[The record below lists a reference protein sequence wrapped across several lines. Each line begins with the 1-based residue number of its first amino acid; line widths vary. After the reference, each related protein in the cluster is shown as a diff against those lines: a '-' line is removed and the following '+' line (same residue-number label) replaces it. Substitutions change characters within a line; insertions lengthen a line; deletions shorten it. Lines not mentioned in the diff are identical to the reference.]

1 MSQSFKTVNYVIS
14 QTYQLCEELV
24 HLYIKIPF
32 PLYGSGCRQARIFAN
47 KPKSALSHDF
57 KFIVVF

>member
-1 MSQSFKTVNYVIS
+1 MLFRRLTSFMKNLFTLYKNFLYTVQV
-14 QTYQLCEELV
+14 V
-24 HLYIKIPF
+24 
-32 PLYGSGCRQARIFAN
+32 QARIFAAN

>member
-1 MSQSFKTVNYVIS
+1 MSLIILKQLTMLFRRLTSFAKNLF
-14 QTYQLCEELV
+14 TY
-24 HLYIKIPF
+24 KIPF
-32 PLYGSGCRQARIFAN
+32 PLYGSGCRQARIFAAN

>member
-1 MSQSFKTVNYVIS
+1 MSNHFKTVNYVIS

-24 HLYIKIPF
+24 HLYKIPF
-32 PLYGSGCRQARIFAN
+32 PLYGSGCRQARIFAAN
-47 KPKSALSHDF
+47 KSALSHDF

>member
-1 MSQSFKTVNYVIS
+1 MLFRRLTSFAKNLFT
-14 QTYQLCEELV
+14 
-24 HLYIKIPF
+24 LYKIPF
-32 PLYGSGCRQARIFAN
+32 PLYGSGCRQARIFAAN